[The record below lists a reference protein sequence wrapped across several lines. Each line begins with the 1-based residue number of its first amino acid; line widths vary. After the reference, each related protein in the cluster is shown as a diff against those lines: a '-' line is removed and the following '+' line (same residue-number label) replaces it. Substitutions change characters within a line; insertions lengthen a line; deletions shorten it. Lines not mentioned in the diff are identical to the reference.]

1 MEIIPKS
8 IQNSLNHLAAVMHGQ
23 RFKLTCAIVI
33 VGVGVCFALQFTML
47 SRIPEK
53 MAFFIDSYSLATDK
67 VTIGEESD
75 ICFKGVPTDYLTV
88 TKTDG
93 GFVWNV
99 NSQYRDTLQYFKIN
113 NSNPNAIPIED
124 NGSQTISIEVPAM
137 HRGGQP
143 LTLSLTGENI
153 WDEWEEHFDEQHDIL
168 LRHFA
173 VHYNISH
180 NNYSA
185 KDTLGYMQQ
194 KMVRSFLEKK
204 DGKMVLVILDELTS
218 VNGQGYK
225 RSDSIVG
232 DACKVQFFSVADHC
246 YADDKGDATFR
257 IDGINYVMKPTV
269 KLTEWGAGHT
279 MIRKDG
285 KMLSVHFPKGM
296 GYVETVDTLK
306 AMAHKTSD
314 IMTIRQS
321 GASYPTKSD
330 IYLPQFSAQFSSD
343 ICSFDFKD
351 GDVLL
356 RKTRNDSILLDSKM
370 HLVPT
375 LTKTNL
381 NMGNGT
387 LKCRVGFINQTFA
400 LSYLWLPLAMA
411 LFLLFVVIGPF
422 SSVRVPESLRNRIH
436 GYSQLRSHP
445 AFMAVLIIIALCFC
459 VCKTMIALKLSYTFP
474 YFEKITGVVPAST
487 SLMLL
492 LFVTVA
498 MMLNTPLA
506 KAVATKRKLSSP
518 FITLVL
524 LAAAYV
530 FIVFA
535 YFRILD
541 PAVSESIIASY
552 FPYEINISPKIWNW
566 QDLFGINDNHR
577 SVVYALIFVEGVA
590 LAAWAVALVLWKPLT
605 KSFHSVCGTASGLA
619 EKLNTCMA
627 GKWYNLENAAC
638 VTMQKTIGKKIHIE
652 PAQLACNDPNQ
663 KFSFKKWLG
672 RAIGRLPLAGIIL
685 FAGLVLSIVA
695 CSWMPTLLAAT
706 VALVILASKTT
717 YIAFV
722 ATIEMLFPWHVLLLA
737 LLAFGGGA
745 LGNFGTAFITMGVI
759 IGLCNALSAVKFDN
773 PNTPDIQEG
782 LQPLEVL
789 WQMLFISFAYIFCA
803 MVADNGYMTNYI
815 GFVIAFVAFF
825 FLFKVPGWQNLL
837 SGSIGKNT
845 RKWIHVYLIFIVV
858 FILALPYICS
868 KIFDPKDVH
877 YSRMAR
883 RMMLYSN
890 FSNLQEAGYR
900 YTETDAEFMVVMSH
914 YMQHP
919 DGGDPL
925 SNDHHMMHASVSTG
939 QSPVVLNDLSVP
951 MAFFGSYGS
960 NVGTILF
967 FGLILM
973 LLFLV
978 MQYSLSFMGNRQ
990 TLLTRTMQWRILA
1003 VSLWTGTS
1011 MYLYLSYIGHL
1022 PFTGRLVPGFGVDA
1036 VGESLETAILLAF
1049 MAATTCNM
1057 INGPLPGKMEVEFEP
1072 IIIETKSKTKST
1084 GKKDTD
1090 EPEATKTS
1098 KPETPKTSKP
1108 EAPKPE
1114 PSKHTFS
1121 FDDL

>member
-8 IQNSLNHLAAVMHGQ
+8 IQNGLNRLAALMHGQ
-23 RFKLTCAIVI
+23 RFKLTCAIVF
-33 VGVGVCFALQFTML
+33 VGVSVCFALQFMML
-47 SRIPEK
+47 NRIPKK
-53 MAFFIDSYSLATDK
+53 MAFFIDSYSLATNQ

-75 ICFKGVPTDYLTV
+75 ISFKGVPKDYLTV
-88 TKTDG
+88 TKTDK

-99 NSQYRDTLQYFKIN
+99 NSEYRDTLQYFKIN
-113 NSNPNAIPIED
+113 NENPNAIPIAD
-124 NGSQTISIEVPAM
+124 TDTQTVNIEVPAM
-137 HRGGQP
+137 HNGGQP
-143 LTLSLTGENI
+143 LTLSLKGKEI
-153 WDEWEEHFDEQHDIL
+153 WDEWEKCFDKQQDIL

-173 VHYNISH
+173 VHYNIAH
-180 NNYSA
+180 NNYPA

-204 DGKMVLVILDELTS
+204 DGKMVLVVLDELTS

-225 RSDSIVG
+225 RSDSIIG

-279 MIRKDG
+279 MIRKDDR
-285 KMLSVHFPKGM
+285 MLSIHFPKGM

-314 IMTIRQS
+314 IMTIKQS

-330 IYLPQFSAQFSSD
+330 IYLPQFSTQFSSD

-351 GDVLL
+351 GDILL

-387 LKCRVGFINQTFA
+387 LKCRVGFINQTFT

-422 SSVRVPESLRNRIH
+422 SPVRVPESLRNRIH

-445 AFMAVLIIIALCFC
+445 AFMAMLIIIALCFC

-498 MMLNTPLA
+498 MILNTPLA

-518 FITLVL
+518 FITLIL

-530 FIVFA
+530 LIVFA

-552 FPYEINISPKIWNW
+552 FPYEVNISPKIWKW

-590 LAAWAVALVLWKPLT
+590 LAGWAVVLVFWKRFT
-605 KSFHSVCGTASGLA
+605 KWGHSVCDTTSGWA
-619 EKLNTCMA
+619 EKCNACIA
-627 GKWYNLENAAC
+627 GKWNKFENAAC
-638 VTMQKTIGKKIHIE
+638 ATLQKKLGKKIHIE
-652 PAQLACNDPNQ
+652 PAQLACYDPNE
-663 KFSFKKWLG
+663 KFNFMKWLG
-672 RAIGRLPLAGIIL
+672 RAIGRLPLAGIIIII
-685 FAGLVLSIVA
+685 GLILRILTGSWVLTILAVA
-695 CSWMPTLLAAT
+695 I
-706 VALVILASKTT
+706 ALVILASKTT

-722 ATIEMLFPWHVLLLA
+722 ATIEMLFPWHILLLV
-737 LLAFGGGA
+737 LLAFGGGM

-759 IGLCNALSAVKFDN
+759 IGLCQALSSVKFDN

-789 WQMLFISFAYIFCA
+789 WQMLFISLAYIGCA

-815 GFVIAFVAFF
+815 GFIVAFVAFF

-883 RMMLYSN
+883 RVMLYSN

-925 SNDHHMMHASVSTG
+925 SNDHHIMHASVSTG

-960 NVGTILF
+960 NIATLLF

-978 MQYSLSFMGNRQ
+978 TQYNLSFMGNRQ
-990 TLLTRTMQWRILA
+990 TFLTRAMQWRVLA
-1003 VSLWTGTS
+1003 VSLWLGTS

-1057 INGPLPGKMEVEFEP
+1057 VSGPLPGKIEVELEP
-1072 IIIETKSKTKST
+1072 IIIGTKGKSKET
-1084 GKKDTD
+1084 
-1090 EPEATKTS
+1090 EE
-1098 KPETPKTSKP
+1098 PETPKTLKP
-1108 EAPKPE
+1108 EAPKPSKTE
-1114 PSKHTFS
+1114 TTKPSKQESSKIGFS